1 MIFIERKE
9 NIGHGIPVKV
19 IINWQKKFM
28 IQKYTCIH

>member
-9 NIGHGIPVKV
+9 NIGHGIPIKV
-19 IINWQKKFM
+19 NWQKKFM

>member
-9 NIGHGIPVKV
+9 NIGHTIPIKV
-19 IINWQKKFM
+19 NWQKKFM